1 MSATRGLEAAL
12 LVVAAIALT
21 WGAAASPH
29 VFDAGELVAAAA
41 QLGAGHPP
49 GQPLHALLGYAAT
62 LVPLGPL
69 AWRVALL
76 SAAMGLWAAHEA
88 AGIVADAMA
97 RDGREGRVLPAL
109 TALAVLIAPA
119 VAPQLARPEVYT
131 LALALTLAGARRLIA
146 WACGD
151 RRALRV
157 AALIAGLAVAVHPPH
172 ALALIAI
179 GAVTL
184 IAWRRDAWRGIG
196 WAAVACVIGLGMIA
210 YLPVRA
216 MAGARTW
223 GDPTTLDGI
232 VAYLSGRAYGANLGA
247 RSGSWA
253 AVIVEPI
260 AYVVI
265 GGGIGIAI
273 ALLARARSKSV
284 IVIGA
289 AACAAV
295 VAACLQPHERANP
308 DNVAYAAP
316 AMTLMLALGGAALA
330 TSRAP
335 RPVISLGAL
344 ALVIAPLATSDVA
357 SALRAEQTQL
367 ETLAFSLVD
376 APPPRALVVV
386 RSDFVAAAWMQARDV
401 EGARPDLAV
410 MIEGLATSSWHWRSF
425 AGHPRFD
432 GTPSRGAG
440 SGHAAWVRGAIDRA
454 RGHVAIVSEHDEPVS
469 GRGSVVGAYLVLAT
483 DAADLRRAFAER
495 TAGAPARAM
504 RDVPAWY
511 GGLGHGVVRDLEIAR
526 ASRWLVRDRAPLAI
540 AALRRASA
548 PLAPEETAIAE
559 GVTGAPRRA
568 PPPLVDD
575 PTAIFATE
583 EDVVRALATILV
595 ALGEPGRAMQ
605 LLEAQAARGDDRALV
620 QLAWIQLE
628 DGLLEPARAAVA
640 RYRALHPDREREL
653 EALGARLR

>member
-1 MSATRGLEAAL
+1 MSSTRGLEAAL
-12 LVVAAIALT
+12 LVVAGIALT

-69 AWRVALL
+69 AWRIALL

-88 AGIVADAMA
+88 AGIVRDAIE
-97 RDGREGRVLPAL
+97 RDDRGARVLPAV
-109 TALAVLIAPA
+109 TALAVLVAPA
-119 VAPQLARPEVYT
+119 IAPQLARPEVYT
-131 LALALTLAGARRLIA
+131 LALALALAGARRLIA

-151 RRALRV
+151 RRALRI
-157 AALIAGLAVAVHPPH
+157 AAMLAGLAVAVHPPH
-172 ALALIAI
+172 ALALVAI
-179 GAVTL
+179 GAVAL
-184 IAWRRDAWRGIG
+184 IGWRRDAWRGVG
-196 WAAVACVIGLGMIA
+196 WAALACVIGLGAIA

-216 MAGARTW
+216 IAGARTW

-260 AYVVI
+260 VYVLI
-265 GGGIGIAI
+265 GAGVGVAI
-273 ALLARARSKSV
+273 AVLARARSKRV
-284 IVIGA
+284 VVIGA
-289 AACAAV
+289 AACAAIV
-295 VAACLQPHERANP
+295 GACLQPHEPANP

-316 AMTLMLALGGAALA
+316 AMALLLALGGAALA
-330 TSRAP
+330 TSRAH
-335 RPVISLGAL
+335 RGALSVGAL

-357 SALRAEQTQL
+357 SALRAEQTHL

-376 APPPRALVVV
+376 APPPRALVVT

-401 EGARPDLAV
+401 EGARPDVAV
-410 MIEGLATSSWHWRSF
+410 MVEGLATSSWHWRSL

-432 GTPSRGAG
+432 GTPARGAG
-440 SGHAAWVRGAIDRA
+440 SGRAAWVRGAIDRA
-454 RGHVAIVSEHDEPVS
+454 LGHVAIVSEHDEPVS
-469 GRGSVVGAYLVLAT
+469 GRGTVLGAYLVLPT
-483 DAADLRRAFAER
+483 DATGVERAFAER
-495 TAGAPARAM
+495 TAGASARAM

-511 GGLGHGVVRDLEIAR
+511 GGLGHGVVRDVELAR
-526 ASRWLVRDRAPLAI
+526 ASRWLVRDHAPLAI

-548 PLAPEETAIAE
+548 PLPPDVTAIAE
-559 GVTGAPRRA
+559 GITASPRRA
-568 PPPLVDD
+568 PPPRVDD
-575 PTAIFATE
+575 PTAIFATA
-583 EDVVRALATILV
+583 EDAVRALATVLV
-595 ALGEPGRAMQ
+595 ALGEPERAMQ
-605 LLEAQAARGDDRALV
+605 LLEAQATRGDDRALL
-620 QLAWIQLE
+620 QLAWIQLG
-628 DGLLEPARAAVA
+628 DGLVEPARAAVS
-640 RYRALHPDREREL
+640 RYRALHPDREHEL